1 MPCAPDA
8 ADMQTRP
15 ALIRAQLIQHRLD
28 ALRRRAEVPGQ
39 LGLDLGGSPPA
50 AGKGTGEPCGQ
61 GWINRD
67 KECHKGQGADPG
79 APPDDTRRRRPVEP
93 ISFNPPV
100 KGPSGAE
107 LLAYEWQWM
116 MDSFQDSHG
125 EEQLKRVSDWERSEQ
140 NAETGRRVVHQ
151 FKVRRPDGSTGLV
164 SSETAVKL
172 LGFNTADQKA
182 GFKRVRSSA
191 QTVAKLEME
200 KAQLQQELKRIG
212 NIYREIE
219 QETPPE
225 PQISRNEYG
234 RGLEWVMPGSSH
246 AMPAKVMARRVG
258 IAPRAASTPEEAHLM
273 PHERSTMVSHWVAAR
288 VAERLGKTRMPT
300 HGSFNGD
307 MHYKVEDVDKRIQKA
322 RKRLEAVVAAEA
334 EQRANRADS
343 IQERIDAL
351 KRRCTTGYGCGS
363 TCISIQKE
371 CRVSPGSTTGKE
383 RLQRLLSLA
392 RGNIKPRG
400 IGVLKAAEAQ
410 AMAGK
415 IRAENSEKQ
424 ALVKAERK
432 RQEAAAAAAGV
443 SKPKVIVQLRRAKPG
458 GETGPDGHWY
468 PGGAWMS
475 EGSFVGAKPLKL
487 GEGEAGGQGEQATGG
502 DREPRVIRNKRPS
515 FPERPIKP
523 KGEGLPRPTG
533 LKKMAAKNDEL
544 FFGNDGYILYPR
556 RQPSDKTPGLGGS
569 LFEAAVTQRM
579 STDEL
584 NWATE
589 QIKQQAYRSTD
600 PERSKFFDDQM
611 ADIDDEIARYG
622 GPEAYGGPDGH
633 RWTARTQLTG
643 VDAERYIAG
652 QRFMS
657 ASRLLTDASPA
668 RQRRNERYR
677 DPRFEDW
684 IVPEQGDQDQWVW
697 GLNNVFRAVR
707 IRRERLQ
714 SPRADSILKSL
725 FRGNS
730 LQQRIDAL
738 RRKCSTGYSCG
749 ATCIS
754 LRKECR
760 TSPGS
765 AIGKERLKRL
775 LALAGGAPSNQRGIG
790 TVKTGEAAE
799 IAQGIAAQ
807 RSQKALQLLEQR
819 GQLGRDGLIPTNLPF
834 SPEVE
839 ARIAQGIKERTIR
852 TGAVNYGGEE
862 LAAALL
868 KVARDAPGEAG
879 VNARKAL
886 AFMEE
891 AGILVN
897 VAAESSGEIKRVT
910 GKEIGSKEIPW
921 NDGKKLAKMVVE
933 MGLVSDERME
943 WMRKDNTTAGVGLVR
958 KAEIIRNPSKLKPA
972 PEELRAKQRLADHLA
987 DLADQTAKFDRG
999 IAQGWRFE
1007 EDRKKELSY
1016 YTTNVSYAR
1025 KTYNSLKESRLN
1037 ELKWAAQELITSNT
1051 KGLADL
1057 NSGGFYVFGQKAY
1070 VAKAGTTGFV
1080 GDLKVEASKIDPR
1093 KLRRSYSSHIAKHL
1107 PERLGSLSDS
1117 DPETWNVKTMPIGY
1131 GFNLTGAEKAISVHI
1146 HELGHAVDSFA
1157 GVRLRTDLPAN
1168 TSSGKSETVLMHS
1181 LHSERQRS
1189 TPADVAKSLNQ
1200 GRGPSKYSLT
1210 NREELFAESFT
1221 AWVFAP
1227 RALKQYHPALHDWVE
1242 SSVTQARQTMVKH
1255 GKLAFNERY

>member
-28 ALRRRAEVPGQ
+28 AL
-39 LGLDLGGSPPA
+39 
-50 AGKGTGEPCGQ
+50 
-61 GWINRD
+61 
-67 KECHKGQGADPG
+67 
-79 APPDDTRRRRPVEP
+79 
-93 ISFNPPV
+93 
-100 KGPSGAE
+100 
-107 LLAYEWQWM
+107 
-116 MDSFQDSHG
+116 
-125 EEQLKRVSDWERSEQ
+125 
-140 NAETGRRVVHQ
+140 
-151 FKVRRPDGSTGLV
+151 
-164 SSETAVKL
+164 
-172 LGFNTADQKA
+172 
-182 GFKRVRSSA
+182 
-191 QTVAKLEME
+191 
-200 KAQLQQELKRIG
+200 
-212 NIYREIE
+212 
-219 QETPPE
+219 
-225 PQISRNEYG
+225 
-234 RGLEWVMPGSSH
+234 
-246 AMPAKVMARRVG
+246 
-258 IAPRAASTPEEAHLM
+258 
-273 PHERSTMVSHWVAAR
+273 
-288 VAERLGKTRMPT
+288 
-300 HGSFNGD
+300 
-307 MHYKVEDVDKRIQKA
+307 
-322 RKRLEAVVAAEA
+322 
-334 EQRANRADS
+334 
-343 IQERIDAL
+343 
-351 KRRCTTGYGCGS
+351 KRRCT
-363 TCISIQKE
+363 
-371 CRVSPGSTTGKE
+371 
-383 RLQRLLSLA
+383 
-392 RGNIKPRG
+392 
-400 IGVLKAAEAQ
+400 
-410 AMAGK
+410 
-415 IRAENSEKQ
+415 
-424 ALVKAERK
+424 
-432 RQEAAAAAAGV
+432 
-443 SKPKVIVQLRRAKPG
+443 
-458 GETGPDGHWY
+458 
-468 PGGAWMS
+468 
-475 EGSFVGAKPLKL
+475 
-487 GEGEAGGQGEQATGG
+487 
-502 DREPRVIRNKRPS
+502 
-515 FPERPIKP
+515 
-523 KGEGLPRPTG
+523 
-533 LKKMAAKNDEL
+533 
-544 FFGNDGYILYPR
+544 
-556 RQPSDKTPGLGGS
+556 
-569 LFEAAVTQRM
+569 
-579 STDEL
+579 
-584 NWATE
+584 
-589 QIKQQAYRSTD
+589 
-600 PERSKFFDDQM
+600 
-611 ADIDDEIARYG
+611 
-622 GPEAYGGPDGH
+622 
-633 RWTARTQLTG
+633 
-643 VDAERYIAG
+643 
-652 QRFMS
+652 
-657 ASRLLTDASPA
+657 
-668 RQRRNERYR
+668 
-677 DPRFEDW
+677 
-684 IVPEQGDQDQWVW
+684 
-697 GLNNVFRAVR
+697 
-707 IRRERLQ
+707 
-714 SPRADSILKSL
+714 
-725 FRGNS
+725 
-730 LQQRIDAL
+730 
-738 RRKCSTGYSCG
+738 TGYSCG

-790 TVKTGEAAE
+790 TVKAGEAAE

-807 RSQKALQLLEQR
+807 RSQKTLQLLEQR

-897 VAAESSGEIKRVT
+897 VAAESSGEIKRIT

-1131 GFNLTGAEKAISVHI
+1131 GFNLTGAEKAISVHV

-1168 TSSGKSETVLMHS
+1168 TSSGKGETVLMHS

-1189 TPADVAKSLNQ
+1189 TPAAVTQSLNQ

>member
-1 MPCAPDA
+1 MPFAPDA

-15 ALIRAQLIQHRLD
+15 ALIRARLIQHRL
-28 ALRRRAEVPGQ
+28 
-39 LGLDLGGSPPA
+39 
-50 AGKGTGEPCGQ
+50 
-61 GWINRD
+61 
-67 KECHKGQGADPG
+67 
-79 APPDDTRRRRPVEP
+79 
-93 ISFNPPV
+93 
-100 KGPSGAE
+100 
-107 LLAYEWQWM
+107 
-116 MDSFQDSHG
+116 
-125 EEQLKRVSDWERSEQ
+125 
-140 NAETGRRVVHQ
+140 
-151 FKVRRPDGSTGLV
+151 
-164 SSETAVKL
+164 
-172 LGFNTADQKA
+172 
-182 GFKRVRSSA
+182 
-191 QTVAKLEME
+191 
-200 KAQLQQELKRIG
+200 
-212 NIYREIE
+212 
-219 QETPPE
+219 
-225 PQISRNEYG
+225 
-234 RGLEWVMPGSSH
+234 
-246 AMPAKVMARRVG
+246 
-258 IAPRAASTPEEAHLM
+258 
-273 PHERSTMVSHWVAAR
+273 
-288 VAERLGKTRMPT
+288 
-300 HGSFNGD
+300 
-307 MHYKVEDVDKRIQKA
+307 
-322 RKRLEAVVAAEA
+322 
-334 EQRANRADS
+334 
-343 IQERIDAL
+343 DAL
-351 KRRCTTGYGCGS
+351 KRRCTTGYSCGS
-363 TCISIQKE
+363 ACISIQKE

-383 RLQRLLSLA
+383 RLQRLFSLA
-392 RGNIKPRG
+392 RGDIKPRG
-400 IGVLKAAEAQ
+400 IGVPNAAEAQ

-600 PERSKFFDDQM
+600 PERRKFFDDQM

-1117 DPETWNVKTMPIGY
+1117 DPETWNVKSMPIGY
-1131 GFNLTGAEKAISVHI
+1131 GFNLSGAEKAISVHI

>member
-8 ADMQTRP
+8 ADMQIRP

-334 EQRANRADS
+334 EQGANRADS

-351 KRRCTTGYGCGS
+351 KRRCTTGYSCGRA
-363 TCISIQKE
+363 CISIQKE

-383 RLQRLLSLA
+383 RLQRLFSLA
-392 RGNIKPRG
+392 RGDIKPRG
-400 IGVLKAAEAQ
+400 IGVPNAAEAQ

-443 SKPKVIVQLRRAKPG
+443 KKPKVIVQLRRAKPG

-487 GEGEAGGQGEQATGG
+487 GEGEAGGQGEKATGG

-544 FFGNDGYILYPR
+544 FFGDDGYILYPR
-556 RQPSDKTPGLGGS
+556 RQPSDKTPGLVGS

-600 PERSKFFDDQM
+600 PERRKFFDDQM

-714 SPRADSILKSL
+714 SPRADSTLKSL

-897 VAAESSGEIKRVT
+897 VAAESSGEIKRIT

-943 WMRKDNTTAGVGLVR
+943 WMRKDNTIAGAGLVR

-987 DLADQTAKFDRG
+987 DLADQTAQFDRG

-1070 VAKAGTTGFV
+1070 VARAGTTGWD
-1080 GDLKVEASKIDPR
+1080 GDLKPEASKIDPR

-1117 DPETWNVKTMPIGY
+1117 DPETWNVKSMPIGY
-1131 GFNLTGAEKAISVHI
+1131 GFNLTGAEKAISVHV

-1168 TSSGKSETVLMHS
+1168 TSSGKGETVLMHS

-1189 TPADVAKSLNQ
+1189 TPAAVTQSLNQ

-1227 RALKQYHPALHDWVE
+1227 RALKQYHPALHD
-1242 SSVTQARQTMVKH
+1242 
-1255 GKLAFNERY
+1255 